1 VVEGYHNYQHYYGR
15 ISTPALQAPAIAAGQ
30 EAEAQEYAVTAGPV
44 IDVPKKDE

>member
-15 ISTPALQAPAIAAGQ
+15 ISTPALQAPAIAGQ
-30 EAEAQEYAVTAGPV
+30 EADVQDYAVTAGPV